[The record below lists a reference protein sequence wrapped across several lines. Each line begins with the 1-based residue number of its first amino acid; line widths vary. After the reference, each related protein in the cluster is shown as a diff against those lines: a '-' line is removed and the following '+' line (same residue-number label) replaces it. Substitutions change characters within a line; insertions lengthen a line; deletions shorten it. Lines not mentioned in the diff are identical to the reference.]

1 MSSIRIDFSR
11 PIAVF
16 ALPSVALYP
25 HTADWFVAFEPRYR
39 QMVEDCLRAR
49 GDGPILEAAPIAL
62 ATYATRHW
70 QGTRVGE
77 PALRPAVCIAKM
89 VEHRALPDG
98 RHQILLHGVC
108 RGEIQSVAEP
118 EGRRLYRLA
127 RVTPVDPRSGP
138 PRRLP
143 ELERSLGRQLDSAVL
158 RRMQRLDPVREWIAR
173 GSVPTEVI
181 VEQLAYLLSRGDE
194 QRYALLAEQSGRE
207 RARFVLSELG
217 FLSTL
222 LGHAADRTPVPQSR
236 GVHLN

>member
-25 HTADWFVAFEPRYR
+25 HTADWFIAFEPRYR

-70 QGTRVGE
+70 QGPRLGE
-77 PALRPAVCIAKM
+77 PALRPAVCIATM

-127 RVTPVDPRSGP
+127 RVAPVDPRSGP

-143 ELERSLGRQLDSAVL
+143 ELERSLGRQLDASVL

-173 GSVPTEVI
+173 GTVPTEVI

-222 LGHAADRTPVPQSR
+222 LGHAAERTPVPQSR

>member
-25 HTADWFVAFEPRYR
+25 HTADWFIAFEPRYR

-49 GDGPILEAAPIAL
+49 GDGPLLDAAPIAL

-70 QGTRVGE
+70 QGPRIGE
-77 PALRPAVCIAKM
+77 PALRPAVCIAKI

-98 RHQILLHGVC
+98 RHQILLHGVG

-127 RVTPVDPRSGP
+127 RIAPTEARSGP

-143 ELERSLGRQLDSAVL
+143 ELERSLGRSLESGVL
-158 RRMQRLDPVREWIAR
+158 KRMQRLEPMREWIAR

-181 VEQLAYLLSRGDE
+181 VEQLAFLLSRGDE
-194 QRYALLAEQSGRE
+194 QRYALLAQHSGRE
-207 RARFVLSELG
+207 RARFVLSELAY
-217 FLSTL
+217 LAAV
-222 LGHAADRTPVPQSR
+222 LGHASDRTPAAPAR
-236 GVHLN
+236 GVGLN